1 MATATDPF
9 ESLQQQVR
17 EAAAE
22 IGLDDGV
29 VERLSNPERILELS
43 LSVEMDDG
51 SVELFD
57 AYRSQFNGDR
67 GPYKGG
73 IRYHP
78 QVDRS
83 EVKALSGW
91 MVYKCA
97 AVNIPYGGG
106 KGGIAINPVNY
117 SASEIE
123 RITRSYAK
131 ELRPIIGADR
141 DIPAPDVNTGQREMN
156 WIKDTYET
164 LEGTTEPGVVTGK
177 GIESGGSA
185 GRVEATGRS
194 VMLATREAC
203 SYLDRDIE
211 EATVAVQGYGNAGSV
226 AAKLLDD
233 IGADI
238 VAVSDSSGAVYNENG
253 LDTRAAKQFKMET
266 GSLSGFDGATEEFSN
281 DDLLTMDVDVLIP
294 AALENAITADIAE
307 RTEADLI
314 VEAANGPLTPTAD
327 DILTEREVAV
337 IPDILANAGGVTVSY
352 FEWVQNR
359 QRFTW
364 TEQRVNDELERY
376 IVEAFGSMLDAYE
389 NKDVPNF
396 RVAMYTVALERV
408 ARASKESGIWP

>member
-1 MATATDPF
+1 MGDHTNPF
-9 ESLQQQVR
+9 ESLQHQVR
-17 EAAAE
+17 DAAAA
-22 IGLDDGV
+22 LDLAEGV
-29 VERLSNPERILELS
+29 VERLTNPERVLELS

-51 SVELFD
+51 SIEVFD

-73 IRYHP
+73 VRYHP
-78 QVDRS
+78 GVTRS

-106 KGGIAINPVNY
+106 KGGISLDPMNY
-117 SASEIE
+117 SAAELE
-123 RITRSYAK
+123 RITRAYAS
-131 ELRPIIGADR
+131 ELRPLIGEDR

-185 GRVEATGRS
+185 GRVEATGQS
-194 VMLATREAC
+194 VMLATREAT
-203 SYLDRDIE
+203 SHLGRDISD
-211 EATVAVQGYGNAGSV
+211 ATIAVQGYGNAGSV

-233 IGADI
+233 LGADI
-238 VAVSDSSGAVYNENG
+238 VAVSDSSGAVYNG
-253 LDTRAAKQFKMET
+253 DGFDARAAKQYKMET
-266 GSLSGFDGATEEFSN
+266 GSLSAYEAATEEFSN
-281 DDLLTMDVDVLIP
+281 RELLTMDVDVLIP
-294 AALENAITADIAE
+294 AALENAINAEIAE
-307 RTEADLI
+307 ATAADLV
-314 VEAANGPLTPTAD
+314 VEAANGPLTPAAD
-327 DILTEREVAV
+327 DILVERDVAV

-359 QRFTW
+359 QRFPW

-376 IVEAFGSMLDAYE
+376 IVEAFDSMIDAYDA
-389 NKDVPNF
+389 NDVPNF
-396 RVAMYTVALERV
+396 RTAMYIVALERV
-408 ARASKESGIWP
+408 ARAGKEAGVWP